1 MDALSPTAADVLGA
15 YPVVL
20 AAVEDIAHLVCSN
33 GVHVFIIATNFF
45 PLEDRYTQTKLLR
58 QNR

>member
-1 MDALSPTAADVLGA
+1 MDALSTAAADEFGA

-20 AAVEDIAHLVCSN
+20 AAVEDIAHLIRSD

-45 PLEDRYTQTKLLR
+45 PLEDRQHTTSMIQ
-58 QNR
+58 